1 MERNFV
7 RVAGASEIP
16 VGSMKKVNY
25 EGVDVLIVNVNGH
38 YYALRDNCPLLGGDF
53 SEGTLNGEII
63 ACQQHRAKFNVTT
76 GKFAS
81 NVRFPSLHPKVPD
94 VETYDV
100 LVENGEIMIKPLTHE
115 HAR

>member
-1 MERNFV
+1 LERHFV
-7 RVAGASEIP
+7 KVADASEIP

-25 EGVDVLIVNVNGH
+25 DGVTVLIVNVNDR
-38 YYALRDNCPLLGGDF
+38 YYAVRDNCPLLGGDF

-76 GKFAS
+76 GEFAS
-81 NVRFPSLHPKVPD
+81 DVRFPSLHPKVSD

-100 LVENGEIMIKPLTHE
+100 LVENGEIMIKPLTHG